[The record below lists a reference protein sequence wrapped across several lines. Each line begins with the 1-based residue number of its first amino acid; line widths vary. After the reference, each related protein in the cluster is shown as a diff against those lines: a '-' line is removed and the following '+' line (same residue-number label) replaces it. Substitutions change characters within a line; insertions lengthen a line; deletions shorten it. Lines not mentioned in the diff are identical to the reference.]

1 METIEM
7 ENGKLKTT
15 LEKFL
20 LEQNTVKTRSKMAKK
35 IKKIFEE
42 EHQTLY
48 SVEDITTY
56 SIIEST
62 GVLFRITDLTAGKIS
77 MLKYDNKEEIFKYIW

>member
-1 METIEM
+1 METLEM
-7 ENGKLKTT
+7 IDGALKTT
-15 LEKFL
+15 LEQFL
-20 LEQNTVKTRSKMAKK
+20 FEKNTVKTRSKMAKK

-42 EHQTLY
+42 EHQTPY
-48 SVEDITTY
+48 NVEDITTY

>member
-7 ENGKLKTT
+7 KEGMLRTT

-20 LEQNTVKTRSKMAKK
+20 LEKNTVKSRSKMSKK

-42 EHQTLY
+42 EHQVPY
-48 SVEDITTY
+48 NVEDITTY
-56 SIIEST
+56 SIVEST
-62 GVLFRITDLTAGKIS
+62 GVLFRITNLSSGNIT
-77 MLKYDNKEEIFKYIW
+77 MLKYDNKEEIFKYIR